1 MRSPVFIS
9 FDRIKKKDKTIL
21 AIFLSCVFLVSL
33 CSCMKDNGNR
43 PYEPD
48 GPTPDPHDGVFVCE
62 GSSLTFNG
70 DGKTIILSL
79 KKEICG
85 LFELEEGDYEGT
97 YVFLSGDLPPHG
109 SSPIR
114 YDAAHEFKIDLPDGY
129 SGVFPVGLVSKDGK
143 SVSVSTETVKEDRIP
158 LVFEKDGK
166 YIQII
171 FVKE

>member
-85 LFELEEGDYEGT
+85 LFELEEGNYEGT

-129 SGVFPVGLVSKDGK
+129 SRTISLGVVSADGK
-143 SVSVSTETVKEDRIP
+143 TASVSVGAVTKDQIP
-158 LVFEKDGK
+158 LVFEEEGK
-166 YIQII
+166 LIQLE
-171 FVKE
+171 FKKE

>member
-85 LFELEEGDYEGT
+85 LFELEEGNYEGT

-114 YDAAHEFKIDLPDGY
+114 YDAAHEFKIDLPEGY
-129 SGVFPVGLVSKDGK
+129 SRTINLGIVSADGK
-143 SVSVSTETVKEDRIP
+143 TASVSVGTVTKDQIP
-158 LVFEKDGK
+158 LVFEEEGK
-166 YIQII
+166 LIQLE
-171 FVKE
+171 FKKE